1 MADKKDR
8 DRLRQA
14 SGRPLRLGFVGGGR
28 DSVIG
33 TSHLVA
39 CRADGFYAPCAAV
52 FSADEEISRS
62 TAAAEFID
70 PGRVYREFREMAE
83 TEGARGDGI
92 EVVTVATPPHL
103 HFPVA
108 EAFLKNGID
117 VICEKPVTVSLAEA
131 RALRDLV
138 RREGRLFCLTHC
150 YTGYPMVREARALVR
165 AGALGEVRIFESE
178 LAAGDKGVSVE
189 PDDPADR
196 HWRFRPDI
204 MGKGAILGEVASH
217 AHHLQY
223 YILGE
228 EVAEV
233 SAEMSTFV
241 PGRDVHDNA
250 YLTLRYASGA
260 RGRIWG
266 SYVAAGND
274 HGLQFRVFGSEG
286 GLHWH
291 QEAPEV
297 LRFKPI
303 GGEERI
309 IARGY
314 DGLSSLTDDAT
325 RFRPGH
331 PEGYALAFANLYS
344 DFACAR
350 IAMGLNEDPDPYL
363 RGLPGAEDGI
373 VTLAFIEAAMK
384 SFQGQGHWAPV
395 VHLNSFAGP

>member
-1 MADKKDR
+1 MAYRKNR
-8 DRLRQA
+8 DHLRQA
-14 SGRPLRLGFVGGGR
+14 LGRPLRLGFVGGGR

-33 TSHLVA
+33 TSHLAA
-39 CRADGFYAPCAAV
+39 CRADGFYVPTAAV
-52 FSADEEISRS
+52 FSADKEISKA
-62 TAAAEFID
+62 TAAAEFINA
-70 PGRVYREFREMAE
+70 GRVYRDFFEMAKKE
-83 TEGARGDGI
+83 SEREDGI
-92 EVVTVATPPHL
+92 EVVTIATPPHL
-103 HFPVA
+103 HFPAA
-108 EAFLKNGID
+108 EVFLKNGIE
-117 VICEKPVTVSLAEA
+117 VICEKPIAVSLAEA
-131 RALRDLV
+131 KALRALV
-138 RREGRLFCLTHC
+138 RQEKRLFCLTHC
-150 YTGYPMVREARALVR
+150 YAGYPMVREARTMVQS
-165 AGALGEVRIFESE
+165 GVLGDVRIFESE

-189 PDDPADR
+189 PEDPIDR
-196 HWRFRPDI
+196 HWRFRPEI

-217 AHHLQY
+217 AHHLQH

-241 PGRDVHDNA
+241 TRRDVYDNA

-291 QEAPEV
+291 QESPEV

-309 IARGY
+309 VARGY
-314 DGLSSLTDDAT
+314 DGLSSLANDAT

-344 DFACAR
+344 DFACAK
-350 IAMGLNEDPDPYL
+350 IATDLDEDPGVYL
-363 RGLPGAEDGI
+363 RGLPGCEDGV
-373 VTLAFIEAAMK
+373 VTLALIEAAM
-384 SFQGQGHWAPV
+384 SSHQNQGCWASVFQ
-395 VHLNSFAGP
+395 LNEGGGE